1 MRWASARSATW
12 GPASRWRSKIGRW
25 HEGRSAGSRCRVPS
39 GSSVSPS
46 VACNPRRRR
55 CSASS
60 RRSPCWCCSRRGRD
74 RPRSRGRTGGMP
86 EHESTAAAMRRAAT
100 ELLSHLDEEQ
110 RAAAGL
116 PFTDDHARRWIE
128 YRPRPR
134 PGVCLADL
142 DRTARKA
149 AHRLLHSGLS
159 PHAFAQA
166 EAIMVLEE
174 VLDRIEGGHRG
185 RHGNDYWVVVFGDP
199 VPGGRWSW
207 RFEGHH
213 LSVTMTVAGEL
224 VSPAPVFFGAN
235 PATVSYAGRP
245 VLRPLAPEEDL
256 AWALLDAIGPATR
269 EQAIV
274 AGTAPEDLVSNT
286 RPRVDERAVPLGV
299 PAHRLR
305 AAGRGRTGAGGQPPR
320 RPQQQAGG
328 LPPGGRGVR
337 PERVVDAGDRA
348 QVDGAGPGGKAPPGR
363 GEPGHLLQDRLPVQ
377 LEQATGEHQLPHH
390 GDDEDRRG
398 LFGGLHQRADQQT
411 QRGAGQ
417 RDQGHRDHDLDQ
429 RRVDPPPP

>member
-1 MRWASARSATW
+1 
-12 GPASRWRSKIGRW
+12 
-25 HEGRSAGSRCRVPS
+25 
-39 GSSVSPS
+39 
-46 VACNPRRRR
+46 
-55 CSASS
+55 
-60 RRSPCWCCSRRGRD
+60 
-74 RPRSRGRTGGMP
+74 MP

-286 RPRVDERAVPLGV
+286 RPRVDERVVPLGV
-299 PAHRLR
+299 PAHRLGATGR
-305 AAGRGRTGAGGQPPR
+305 ALLDQLVAVYLDRLRPELAAAEAQRLRPEELYFAWAGAPHPGHGHYYRIQGPDLLIEYDNTQNSANHAHTVLR
-320 RPQQQAGG
+320 RP
-328 LPPGGRGVR
+328 LS
-337 PERVVDAGDRA
+337 DF
-348 QVDGAGPGGKAPPGR
+348 
-363 GEPGHLLQDRLPVQ
+363 
-377 LEQATGEHQLPHH
+377 
-390 GDDEDRRG
+390 GDDV
-398 LFGGLHQRADQQT
+398 LA
-411 QRGAGQ
+411 A
-417 RDQGHRDHDLDQ
+417 HRIEVVHE
-429 RRVDPPPP
+429 